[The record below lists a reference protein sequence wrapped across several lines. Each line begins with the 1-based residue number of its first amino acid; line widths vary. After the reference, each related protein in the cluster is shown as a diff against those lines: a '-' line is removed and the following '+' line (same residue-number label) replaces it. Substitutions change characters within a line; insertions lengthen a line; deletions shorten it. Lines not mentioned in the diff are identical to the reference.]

1 MMTFFTFHPEHFNN
15 NGDQGNLLVLE
26 VEAKA
31 AGAQLVPT
39 TDIEGADF
47 VLFGD
52 ASRAAMRHYGEE
64 LDSLA
69 PALVSRYERGAA
81 TLVVGSCYERF
92 AVDLGIES
100 KSMTRRSEFVSQDG
114 FFGYRNTEL
123 DLPIVTRNGNFVA
136 TSLYGPFLA
145 KNPEFLGQLLEG
157 LGVEAKLSSARME
170 MIAEIQR
177 RSIAG

>member
-1 MMTFFTFHPEHFNN
+1 MITVFTFHPEHFNN

-26 VEAKA
+26 VEAEA

-39 TDIEGADF
+39 TDPESADF

-64 LDSLA
+64 LDSLV
-69 PALVSRYERGAA
+69 PALVARYERGDP

-114 FFGYRNTEL
+114 FFGYRNTNL

-136 TSLYGPFLA
+136 TSLFGPFLA
-145 KNPEFLGQLLEG
+145 KNPEFLGQLLED
-157 LGVEAKLSSARME
+157 LGA
-170 MIAEIQR
+170 
-177 RSIAG
+177 

>member
-1 MMTFFTFHPEHFNN
+1 MITFFTFHPEHFNN

-26 VEAKA
+26 VEANA
-31 AGAQLVPT
+31 AGAQLAPT

-69 PALVSRYERGAA
+69 PALVSRYERGDA

-92 AVDLGIES
+92 AVELGIES

-136 TSLYGPFLA
+136 TSLFGPFLA

-157 LGVEAKLSSARME
+157 LGMDAKLSPARLE

-177 RSIAG
+177 RSIGG